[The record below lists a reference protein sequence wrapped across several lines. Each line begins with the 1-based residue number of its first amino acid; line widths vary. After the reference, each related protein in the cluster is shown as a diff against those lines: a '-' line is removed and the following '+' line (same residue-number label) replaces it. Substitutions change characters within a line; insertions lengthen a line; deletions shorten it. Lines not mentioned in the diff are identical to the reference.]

1 MSIYHHILLS
11 LAFLMTPKPL
21 YFDNKWL
28 SHSALK
34 FENIVENFHSRLE
47 NAKSASRHFIGF
59 VFADSLPVLNTQKI
73 IIIHRFIS
81 K

>member
-34 FENIVENFHSRLE
+34 FENIVKTFIP
-47 NAKSASRHFIGF
+47 ASRMRNQRAAIF
-59 VFADSLPVLNTQKI
+59 
-73 IIIHRFIS
+73 RFCICR
-81 K
+81 